1 MHRRE
6 RGATAVEY
14 CLLVTAIALAI
25 VGITVILGVEV
36 GEMYQLAVDR
46 LDEATG
52 VVAGA
57 GPSLR

>member
-14 CLLVTAIALAI
+14 CLLVTAIALVI
-25 VGITVILGVEV
+25 VGITVILGIEV

-52 VVAGA
+52 VAAGF
-57 GPSLR
+57 GPSRG

>member
-14 CLLVTAIALAI
+14 CLLVTAIALVI

-57 GPSLR
+57 GPSPR